1 MLNLKARLN
10 GKVDEDRQYM
20 QTRVAVR
27 ERLLAQELHELEQ
40 TLRNQNQCRLTFP
53 STSERHEMY
62 LTIIPQEGYYRGG
75 TFKFHISVPPE
86 YNIVPPTVK
95 CLTRIWH
102 PNIAEDGAICLSIL
116 RQNSLDAFGWR
127 PTRNLSEVI
136 HGLASLFG
144 DLIDFKDPLNVEAA
158 KQYEH
163 NKDAFLSRVRD
174 YIRKY
179 AQAHHNT

>member
-1 MLNLKARLN
+1 MNFCHKSKNWCYFLSQR
-10 GKVDEDRQYM
+10 KVFS
-20 QTRVAVR
+20 
-27 ERLLAQELHELEQ
+27 ELHELEQ

-62 LTIIPQEGYYRGG
+62 LTITPQEGYYRGG

-127 PTRNLSEVI
+127 PTRNLSEV
-136 HGLASLFG
+136 GNSFSLF
-144 DLIDFKDPLNVEAA
+144 LFKIAMQLYFTWNFSDGILFRQNSDV
-158 KQYEH
+158 
-163 NKDAFLSRVRD
+163 
-174 YIRKY
+174 YI
-179 AQAHHNT
+179 